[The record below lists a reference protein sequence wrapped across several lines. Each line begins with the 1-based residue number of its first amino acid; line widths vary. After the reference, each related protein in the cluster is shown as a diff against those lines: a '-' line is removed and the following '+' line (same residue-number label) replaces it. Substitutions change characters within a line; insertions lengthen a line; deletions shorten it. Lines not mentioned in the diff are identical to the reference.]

1 MERLFTWGICEYIS
15 GVLNYKCNNCI
26 NLFFQSLIPAII
38 LIFVSPMIASY
49 LCRQDSLYRKFNL
62 YELEIKIINR
72 ILNKEYM
79 TDEIEDY
86 IVGLYFNETN
96 PETEESEQNGNET

>member
-1 MERLFTWGICEYIS
+1 MGICEYIS
-15 GVLNYKCNNCI
+15 GVLNDKYNNYI
-26 NLFFQSLIPAII
+26 TLFLEVVIPAII

-72 ILNKEYM
+72 ILNKEYITEKM
-79 TDEIEDY
+79 EDY

-96 PETEESEQNGNET
+96 PETGESEQSSNET